1 MGEGENDLV
10 MRAAQQAGLLLGQPA
25 LDLQPGTWRA
35 YSMFT
40 GIVLDPFH
48 MPLRTGL
55 EMTIEQSCTT
65 RQDRLDRMT
74 NISRQ
79 SMVLLKHFITLL
91 QNTL

>member
-1 MGEGENDLV
+1 MGQGEDDMV
-10 MRAAQQAGLLLGQPA
+10 MRAGQQAGLLLGQPA
-25 LDLQPGTWRA
+25 LDLQPGIWRA

-40 GIVLDPFH
+40 GIIPDPFQ

-55 EMTIEQSCTT
+55 DMTTEQGCTT
-65 RQDRLDRMT
+65 RQHRLDRMT

-79 SMVLLKHFITLL
+79 SMALLKHFITLL